1 MKNYNK
7 YIKSVFIG
15 TLSLLTLA
23 SCSEDKMD
31 EINKNKDNPLTAQ
44 ARFVL
49 TDLQTQ
55 TAFRVVGGDFSLYSS
70 IYIEQEAGVH
80 NQMYNA
86 EKRVG
91 EPTSTATYNNSWESV
106 YSNIMMARV
115 IIDKCT
121 AESGADSANKLT
133 LAMAKVLLAYN
144 GAIATD
150 LFGDTPYSQ
159 AGVLDQRGLVVY
171 RQPVLDA
178 QKSIYDDA
186 IKQLDEAIELF
197 KTGSDLTPAGSN
209 DLIYKGNKESWLKA
223 AYGLKARYTMRLLN
237 KSADKNKSLQDVLT
251 YINQSFKSSSEEF
264 KFDIYDGAAQ
274 NNPLYSFSLTRQ
286 GLGVSQSL
294 VDKLTERKDPRLTQ
308 WIMSAGKTKALI
320 SDPKDILAAPN
331 GEPVQSQGKYSCLI
345 TDYSPTAPS
354 ILLSYHELLFLKAE
368 AYARLG
374 DKVNAETAL
383 KSAITAGFANLQ
395 KSLNSAVVNK
405 ILAEVTF
412 DLSAS
417 VSDKYYTT
425 SVKALFDASPLK
437 EIMIQKYIA
446 LTGANGES
454 VESYNDYRR
463 MIAGGENFIKLNNA
477 ANPAKFP
484 LRFTYGSSDAT
495 TNPNIGGIVSD
506 GTYVYSESVWWAG
519 GTR

>member
-7 YIKSVFIG
+7 YIRAVFIG
-15 TLSLLTLA
+15 TFSLFTLA

-70 IYIEQEAGVH
+70 IYMEQEAGVH

-86 EKRVG
+86 EKRIG
-91 EPTSTATYNNSWESV
+91 EPTSIATYNNSWESV

-121 AESGADSANKLT
+121 AASGPDSENKLT

-144 GAIATD
+144 GAVATD

-171 RQPVLDA
+171 RQPKLDA
-178 QKSIYDDA
+178 QKDIYEDVL
-186 IKQLDEAIELF
+186 KQLSEAIELF
-197 KTGSDLTPAGSN
+197 KTGSDLNPAGSN
-209 DLIYKGNKESWLKA
+209 DLIYKGSKESWLKA

-237 KSADKNKSLQDVLT
+237 KSEDKNKSLQDILN
-251 YINQSFKSSSEEF
+251 YIDQSFKSSAEEF
-264 KFDIYDGAAQ
+264 KYDVYDGSAQ
-274 NNPLYSFSLTRQ
+274 NNPLYSFSWVRQ

-294 VDKLTERKDPRLTQ
+294 VDKLSERKDPRLTQ
-308 WIMSAGKTKALI
+308 WIMSSGKTKDLI
-320 SDPKDILAAPN
+320 TDPKNILAVPN
-331 GEPVQSQGKYSCLI
+331 GDPVQSQGKYSCLI
-345 TDYSPTAPS
+345 TDYSPSAST

-374 DKVNAETAL
+374 NKDKAETAL
-383 KSAITAGFANLQ
+383 KSAITVGFANLQ

-405 ILAEVTF
+405 ILTEVTF
-412 DLSAS
+412 DLSES
-417 VSDKYYTT
+417 VSEKYYTT
-425 SVKALFDASPLK
+425 SIKSLFDTNPLK

-446 LTGANGES
+446 LIGANGES
-454 VESYNDYRR
+454 VEYYNDYRR
-463 MIAGGENFIKLNNA
+463 MIASGENFIKLNNPL
-477 ANPAKFP
+477 NPAKFP

-495 TNPNIGGIVSD
+495 TNPNIGGIVGD
-506 GTYVYSESVWWAG
+506 GTYVYSEPVWWAG